1 MDEEGPRG
9 GNVVNNFTLG
19 HLIHWFT
26 TAAHWSGPDGI
37 PNRVFEHVLISVES
51 VTIAAAIALPVG
63 MYVGHRRKGEFI
75 AVTTANVGRAVP
87 SFALLVLVFTIMLRI
102 LPANL
107 AYGFGPGVVTL
118 TLLGIPP
125 ILTNTIVGIQ
135 GVDADTVEAARG
147 MGFRE
152 REVLSRLELPL
163 AMPLIMGG
171 VRTAAL
177 QIVATAT
184 LIALIGG
191 GGLGTYIV
199 GGIAQSDTV
208 QTIAGAALVALLALF
223 TEFGLALVERR
234 VTPRHTRTPRRWRRI
249 QPAAGIAPPTP
260 VGL

>member
-1 MDEEGPRG
+1 M
-9 GNVVNNFTLG
+9 NFTIG

-26 TAAHWSGPDGI
+26 NAQHWSGPDGI
-37 PNRVFEHVLISVES
+37 PSRVFEHVIISVES
-51 VTIAAAIALPVG
+51 VAVAAAIALPIG
-63 MYVGHRRKGEFI
+63 LYVGHRRRGEFL
-75 AVTTANVGRAVP
+75 AVTAANVGRAVP

-107 AYGFGPGVVTL
+107 AYGFGPGLVTL

-135 GVDADTVEAARG
+135 GVDADAVEAARG

-152 REVLSRLELPL
+152 RDVLSKLELPL

-171 VRTAAL
+171 IRTAAL

-191 GGLGTYIV
+191 GALGTYIV

-208 QTIAGAALVALLALF
+208 QTVAGAALVALLALL
-223 TEFGLALVERR
+223 TEFGLAFVERA
-234 VTPRHTRTPRRWRRI
+234 VTPKHARPKRRWRRI
-249 QPAAGIAPPTP
+249 QPAEGISPPMP
-260 VGL
+260 VGAGS

>member
-1 MDEEGPRG
+1 
-9 GNVVNNFTLG
+9 VNFTVG
-19 HLIHWFT
+19 HLLHWFT
-26 TAAHWSGPDGI
+26 NAAHWSGPDGI
-37 PNRVFEHVLISVES
+37 PSRVFEHVLISVES
-51 VTIAAAIALPVG
+51 VAVAAAIALPIG
-63 MYVGHRRKGEFI
+63 LYVGHRRRGEFL
-75 AVTTANVGRAVP
+75 AVTAANIGRAVP

-107 AYGFGPGVVTL
+107 AYGFGPGLVTL

-135 GVDADTVEAARG
+135 SVDADTVEAARG
-147 MGFRE
+147 VGFRE
-152 REVLSRLELPL
+152 REVLTRLEVPL

-171 VRTAAL
+171 LRTAAL

-208 QTIAGAALVALLALF
+208 QTVAGAALVALLALL
-223 TEFGLALVERR
+223 TEFGMAWIERA
-234 VTPRHTRTPRRWRRI
+234 VTPKHTRPKKRWQRI
-249 QPAAGIAPPTP
+249 QPAEGVSPPMPLGAGS
-260 VGL
+260 